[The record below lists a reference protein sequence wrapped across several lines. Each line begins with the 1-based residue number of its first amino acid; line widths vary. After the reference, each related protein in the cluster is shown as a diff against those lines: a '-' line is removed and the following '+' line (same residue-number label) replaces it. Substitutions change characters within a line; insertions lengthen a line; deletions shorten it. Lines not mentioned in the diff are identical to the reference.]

1 MTAERPSPRLATC
14 RTAEKERSTPGRGKH
29 RDEREHPSF
38 DRIVHAVIVKGRR
51 ETPDELFPFHST
63 NGPDQ
68 AQSAGRPRRLG
79 GRARGAPDLGC
90 VLARIRQG
98 RHEHH
103 VAGDEQA
110 SRRRRIERMAGGA
123 PPVQLRRTARL
134 SSLAGIPSVATT
146 PRAVSIMSLTPAQ
159 LFAGALGGYALPNE
173 GPTIESV
180 LSTMSPETRRYT
192 ESVMNLTIEQ
202 LAAGAAGHP

>member
-1 MTAERPSPRLATC
+1 MSYSHSIPPTVQIRRSQLVGLVVSVAALAALLTWAVSSLAFDNGA
-14 RTAEKERSTPGRGKH
+14 TSTTSRVTSKH
-29 RDEREHPSF
+29 AA
-38 DRIVHAVIVKGRR
+38 AV
-51 ETPDELFPFHST
+51 
-63 NGPDQ
+63 
-68 AQSAGRPRRLG
+68 
-79 GRARGAPDLGC
+79 
-90 VLARIRQG
+90 
-98 RHEHH
+98 
-103 VAGDEQA
+103 A
-110 SRRRRIERMAGGA
+110 SNAWRVVP

-173 GPTIESV
+173 GPTIEAV